1 VNRSGAAISGA
12 TVRITGGLVPTTV
25 TLSTNSSGVYLTGWI
40 AIGNYT
46 VQVSKPGF
54 TTQTK
59 STSMS
64 SGGTA
69 TVNFTLQ

>member
-1 VNRSGAAISGA
+1 VRTFTTRRELRRCTPRSA
-12 TVRITGGLVPTTV
+12 TPGV

-46 VQVSKPGF
+46 VQVSKSGYA
-54 TTQTK
+54 TQSK
-59 STSMS
+59 GTSMS
-64 SGGTA
+64 SGQTA